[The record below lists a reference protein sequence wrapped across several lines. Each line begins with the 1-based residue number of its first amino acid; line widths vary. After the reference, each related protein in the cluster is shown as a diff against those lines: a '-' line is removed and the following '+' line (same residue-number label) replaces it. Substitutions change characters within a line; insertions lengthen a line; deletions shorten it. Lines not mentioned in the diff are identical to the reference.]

1 MLKEHQP
8 PLGVEDQVKN
18 LKEIG
23 LIVKNDEETAT
34 LLNDISYFRIVKGY
48 SLGLKD
54 KETGL
59 YKKDVS
65 FDSLK
70 QLYIFNAKLRY
81 IIFPEIEKVEI
92 NLRCRIANYFS
103 LKYGVLGY
111 LDEKNFENSSYHN
124 EFLKDI
130 QEEIARNSK
139 APFVKNFR
147 NNYAGGELPFYAVVE
162 LLSFGTLSKLFKNM
176 KNVDKKA
183 ISKMYGV
190 GYTYI
195 ESWIEHLAFVRNIC
209 AHYGR
214 LYNINLNKSPV
225 LFDEYSKLGISNLRI
240 YATLICLKHLLPNN
254 DHWKKFVARIGEL
267 LNDFPEVQKGLMGF
281 PNAGA
286 VWGEILLLPIE
297 EIRRRIKE

>member
-1 MLKEHQP
+1 MLKEHQT
-8 PLGVEDQVKN
+8 PLGVEDQVEN
-18 LKEIG
+18 LKNIG
-23 LIVKNDEETAT
+23 LVVKDEEETKK

-54 KETGL
+54 KATGL
-59 YKKDVS
+59 YKDNIS

-111 LDEKNFENSSYHN
+111 LNPSNFESEKYHD
-124 EFLKDI
+124 EFLEDLKA
-130 QEEIARNSK
+130 EIVRNSK

-147 NNYAGGELPFYAVVE
+147 NNYVGGELPFYAVVE

-183 ISKMYGV
+183 ISKLYGV

-214 LYNINLNKSPV
+214 LYNINLSKTPV
-225 LFDEYSKLGISNLRI
+225 LFNEYSQLGISNLRV
-240 YATLICLKHLLPNN
+240 YSTLICLKHLLPNN
-254 DHWKKFVARIGEL
+254 DHWMRFVARIGEL
-267 LNDFPEVQKGLMGF
+267 LNDFPEVQKVLMGF
-281 PNAGA
+281 PKDGE
-286 VWGEILLLPIE
+286 VWGEILLLPIS
-297 EIRRRIKE
+297 EIRNRIKD